1 MSEGGKIKL
10 FQATVVGNIVVLI
23 TGLFLLGSWVEKQN
37 SHVEDS
43 QIHYTKG
50 QLEELYM
57 PRKEVEANFDG
68 LHEKL
73 DILIELSNK

>member
-1 MSEGGKIKL
+1 MSEGGKIKII
-10 FQATVVGNIVVLI
+10 QATVVGNIVILI

-43 QIHYTKG
+43 QLHYTKG
-50 QLEELYM
+50 ELEELYM

-68 LHEKL
+68 IHEKL
-73 DILIELSNK
+73 DILIELSKK